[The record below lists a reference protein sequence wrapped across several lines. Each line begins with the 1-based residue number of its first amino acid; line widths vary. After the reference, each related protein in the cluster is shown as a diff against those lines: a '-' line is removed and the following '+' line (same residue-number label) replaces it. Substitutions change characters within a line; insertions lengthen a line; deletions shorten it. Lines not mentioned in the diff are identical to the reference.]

1 MDTFGSSSSR
11 CLRTPHSLLSR
22 RSGLLLTR
30 KDGLSRRR
38 ATSKKPKA
46 AAANSEGKAVEI
58 GSCNPQRR
66 PQRPYVL
73 MHLLVEAL
81 KLFTRLIS
89 VLVVSLSEYLLM
101 LNGSYFSV
109 GSLSKESST
118 ALEAT
123 NQGLWCRQ
131 KQQQKFQPDPSTM

>member
-11 CLRTPHSLLSR
+11 CLRTPPSHLSR

-46 AAANSEGKAVEI
+46 ADANSEGKAVEV

-66 PQRPYVL
+66 PQRPQVL

-81 KLFTRLIS
+81 KLFI
-89 VLVVSLSEYLLM
+89 
-101 LNGSYFSV
+101 
-109 GSLSKESST
+109 
-118 ALEAT
+118 
-123 NQGLWCRQ
+123 
-131 KQQQKFQPDPSTM
+131 